1 LIFYFIHKKMS
12 NIPKEF
18 YTNFPS
24 VLAKQEDAAKEI
36 RKKISNYQ
44 QLTSAGQSNTIA
56 IESEIDRDI
65 KNFKDMHSQLENAY
79 SNRNAPS
86 QIPGPELDRRQKEIQ
101 KLGYDIQEIEKS
113 YKLVQNQKYAFKGQV
128 PDNYVQTEE
137 MKTMSNSELLILQKD
152 KINQQDKIIDDITL
166 DVKKGRVLAKEAGHI
181 IQDQNKQLDDLQEDI
196 DRLDSRMQRGIKR
209 FENYVA
215 KQSGCCI
222 IIILL
227 LELFGAAAIYLL
239 LA

>member
-1 LIFYFIHKKMS
+1 MS

-24 VLAKQEDAAKEI
+24 VLSKQEEASKEI

-44 QLTSAGQSNTIA
+44 ILVSSGQSNTISV
-56 IESEIDRDI
+56 ETEIDRDI
-65 KNFKDMHSQLENAY
+65 KNFKDLQSQLDNAY

-101 KLGYDIQEIEKS
+101 KLGFDIQEIEKS
-113 YKLVQNQKYAFKGQV
+113 FKAVQNQKYSFKGQV
-128 PDNYVQTEE
+128 PDTFNQTEE
-137 MKTMSNSELLILQKD
+137 MKTMSNSELMQLQKS
-152 KINQQDKIIDDITL
+152 KINDQDKILDDITL
-166 DVKKGRVLAKEAGHI
+166 DVKKGRILAKEAGHI
-181 IQDQNKQLDDLQEDI
+181 IQDQNTQLDSLQEDI
-196 DRLDSRMQRGIKR
+196 DKLDSRMQRGIKR

-222 IIILL
+222 ILILIA
-227 LELFGAAAIYLL
+227 ELAAAGAIYLAL
-239 LA
+239 SS

>member
-1 LIFYFIHKKMS
+1 MS

-24 VLAKQEDAAKEI
+24 VLTKQEDAAKEL

-44 QLTSAGQSNTIA
+44 QLTAAGQANTIT

-65 KNFKDMHSQLENAY
+65 KNFKDMHSQLDNAY

-101 KLGYDIQEIEKS
+101 KLGFDIQEIEKS
-113 YKLVQNQKYAFKGQV
+113 YKNVQNQRYAFKGQL
-128 PDNYVQTEE
+128 PDTYNQTEE
-137 MKTMSNSELLILQKD
+137 MKTMSNSELLQLQKN
-152 KINQQDKIIDDITL
+152 KINEQDKIIDDITL
-166 DVKKGRVLAKEAGHI
+166 DVKKGRVLAKEAGQI
-181 IQDQNKQLDDLQEDI
+181 INDQNKQLDSLQEDI
-196 DRLDSRMQRGIKR
+196 DRLDSRFQRGIKR

-227 LELFGAAAIYLL
+227 LELAVAGVIYVIFGG
-239 LA
+239 

>member
-1 LIFYFIHKKMS
+1 ML

-24 VLAKQEDAAKEI
+24 IIGKQEEASKEL

-44 QLTSAGQSNTIA
+44 QNSAAGQGNTIS
-56 IESEIDRDI
+56 IESELERDI
-65 KNFKDMHSQLENAY
+65 KNFKEMHSQLDNAY

-86 QIPGPELDRRQKEIQ
+86 QIPGQELDRRQKEIQ
-101 KLGYDIQEIEKS
+101 KLGFDIQEIEKS
-113 YKLVQNQKYAFKGQV
+113 YKNVQNQRYAFKGSM
-128 PDNYVQTEE
+128 PDTYNQTEE
-137 MKTMSNSELLILQKD
+137 MKTMSNTELLQLQKD

-166 DVKKGRVLAKEAGHI
+166 DVKKGSVLAKEAGHI
-181 IQDQNKQLDDLQEDI
+181 IEDQNKQLDSLQEDI
-196 DRLDSRMQRGIKR
+196 DILDSRMQRGIKR

-222 IIILL
+222 FIVLF
-227 LELFGAAAIYLL
+227 LELAAAGAIYLL
-239 LA
+239 LSG

>member
-1 LIFYFIHKKMS
+1 MS

-24 VLAKQEDAAKEI
+24 VLAKQEDAAKEL

-44 QLTSAGQSNTIA
+44 QLSLSGQSKTIS
-56 IESEIDRDI
+56 IESEIDREI
-65 KNFKDMHSQLENAY
+65 KNFKDLHSQLDNAY

-101 KLGYDIQEIEKS
+101 KLGFEIQEIEKS
-113 YKLVQNQKYAFKGQV
+113 YKGVQNQKYSFKGQV
-128 PDNYVQTEE
+128 PDTYNQTEE
-137 MKTMSNSELLILQKD
+137 MKTMSNSELVQLQKD
-152 KINQQDKIIDDITL
+152 KINQQDKVIDDITL

-181 IQDQNKQLDDLQEDI
+181 IDDQNKQLDSLQEDI
-196 DRLDSRMQRGIKR
+196 DRLDSRLQRGIKR

-222 IIILL
+222 IIVLF
-227 LELFGAAAIYLL
+227 LELAVAAGIYLI

>member
-1 LIFYFIHKKMS
+1 MS

-24 VLAKQEDAAKEI
+24 VLSKQEEASKEI

-44 QLTSAGQSNTIA
+44 ILVSSGQSNTISV
-56 IESEIDRDI
+56 ETEIDRDI
-65 KNFKDMHSQLENAY
+65 KNFKDLQSQLDNAY

-101 KLGYDIQEIEKS
+101 KLGFDIQEIEKS
-113 YKLVQNQKYAFKGQV
+113 FKAVQNQKYSFKGQV
-128 PDNYVQTEE
+128 PDTFNQTEE
-137 MKTMSNSELLILQKD
+137 MKTMSNSELMQLQKS
-152 KINQQDKIIDDITL
+152 KINDQDKILDDITL
-166 DVKKGRVLAKEAGHI
+166 DVKKGRILAKEAGHI
-181 IQDQNKQLDDLQEDI
+181 IQDQNKQLDSLQEDI
-196 DRLDSRMQRGIKR
+196 DKLDSRMQRGIKR

-222 IIILL
+222 ILILIA
-227 LELFGAAAIYLL
+227 ELAAAGAIYLAL
-239 LA
+239 SS